1 MSLLLDGLHE
11 SLTEREAQAATAVA
25 RTFAADAVE
34 VVRVRR
40 EASSDATNLHDPD
53 GAIRR
58 AFGAH
63 RPVALWVRPDK
74 YVGFRGDPRSTGGLR
89 SYLGGVFSDAARQP
103 QDTSSS

>member
-1 MSLLLDGLHE
+1 M
-11 SLTEREAQAATAVA
+11 TEREAHAAAAVA

-40 EASSDATNLHDPD
+40 EASSDASTLPDPG

-63 RPVALWVRPDK
+63 RPVAVWVRPDK
-74 YVGFRGDPRSTGGLR
+74 YVGFRGDPRSTEGLR
-89 SYLGGVFSDAARQP
+89 SYLSGVFSNAALLP
-103 QDTSSS
+103 HATSSPSSRKRSV

>member
-1 MSLLLDGLHE
+1 VL
-11 SLTEREAQAATAVA
+11 A
-25 RTFAADAVE
+25 RSFAADAVE

-63 RPVALWVRPDK
+63 RPVAVWVRPDK
-74 YVGFRGDPRSTGGLR
+74 YVGFRGDPRSTETLR
-89 SYLGGVFSDAARQP
+89 SYLRGVFSNAAPLSQEATGSQGSRKRIV
-103 QDTSSS
+103 